1 MLLSSWNVNS
11 VRARITNILEYLKN
25 SNVDILM
32 MQEIKTEEKN
42 FPFQD
47 FKNAGYNSYV
57 FGQKSYNGVAFVS
70 KMKIDK
76 IKIDFLIDKNKQSRI
91 IAGNIKNNNSK
102 IKLINIY
109 VPNGNPINTEKYQY
123 KKDWLNDF
131 IKQIEKTLM
140 ENKNIIIGGD
150 FNIIPSAEDVHNP
163 QSYENDALFRL
174 EIRKKLRE
182 LINLG
187 FHDAYRHIYPEKE
200 GYTFWDYTSGAWQKN
215 NGMRIDHF
223 LVSSSLIDIVKDVKI
238 NKFPRGRQKPSD
250 HTPIELE
257 LA

>member
-1 MLLSSWNVNS
+1 
-11 VRARITNILEYLKN
+11 
-25 SNVDILM
+25 M
-32 MQEIKTEEKN
+32 MQEIKTLEESYPYDEIKTAKYEN
-42 FPFQD
+42 
-47 FKNAGYNSYV
+47 YV

-70 KMKIDK
+70 KEKLYNVKNDIFK
-76 IKIDFLIDKNKQSRI
+76 DKNKQSRI
-91 IAGNIKNNNSK
+91 ISAEIKHKNK
-102 IKLINIY
+102 DIILINIY
-109 VPNGNPINTEKYQY
+109 TPNGNPIDTDKYTY
-123 KKDWLNDF
+123 KIYWLDSL
-131 IKQIEKTLM
+131 IKKL
-140 ENKNIIIGGD
+140 NSLLKYNGNIIIGGD

-163 QSYENDALFRL
+163 KNYENDALFRL

-187 FHDAYRHIYPEKE
+187 FHDAYRYIYPDKE

-223 LVSSSLIDIVKDVKI
+223 LVSNSLINIVKDVNI

>member
-1 MLLSSWNVNS
+1 MIISSWNVNS
-11 VRARITNILEYLKN
+11 VRARIENIKEYLQKF
-25 SNVDILM
+25 SPDIVM
-32 MQEIKTEEKN
+32 MQEIKTEDIN
-42 FPFQD
+42 FPYD
-47 FKNAGYNSYV
+47 EFKTLEYESHV
-57 FGQKSYNGVAFVS
+57 FGQKSYNGVAIIS
-70 KMKIDK
+70 KNKLQNIRTDLIEDK
-76 IKIDFLIDKNKQSRI
+76 LKQSRI
-91 IAGNIKNNNSK
+91 ISAEIIHKKKNIQ
-102 IKLINIY
+102 IINIY
-109 VPNGNPINTEKYQY
+109 TPNGNPVDTDKYTY
-123 KKDWLNDF
+123 KTNWLNDL
-131 IKQIEKTLM
+131 IKQLKTLSKKN
-140 ENKNIIIGGD
+140 ENIILGGD

-163 QSYENDALFRL
+163 KSYENDALFRL

>member
-1 MLLSSWNVNS
+1 
-11 VRARITNILEYLKN
+11 
-25 SNVDILM
+25 M
-32 MQEIKTEEKN
+32 MQEIKTPDETY
-42 FPFQD
+42 PYDD
-47 FKNAGYNSYV
+47 FSLLKYENYV
-57 FGQKSYNGVAFVS
+57 FGQKSYNGVAIVS
-70 KMKIDK
+70 KKKLSNIQNDIFK
-76 IKIDFLIDKNKQSRI
+76 DKNKQSRI
-91 IAGNIKNNNSK
+91 ISALIKHK
-102 IKLINIY
+102 KKDIVLINIY
-109 VPNGNPINTEKYQY
+109 TPNGNPVDTDKYTYKIYWLDSLIKKLKSLSEK
-123 KKDWLNDF
+123 N
-131 IKQIEKTLM
+131 E
-140 ENKNIIIGGD
+140 NIIIGGD

-163 QSYENDALFRL
+163 KNYENDALFRL